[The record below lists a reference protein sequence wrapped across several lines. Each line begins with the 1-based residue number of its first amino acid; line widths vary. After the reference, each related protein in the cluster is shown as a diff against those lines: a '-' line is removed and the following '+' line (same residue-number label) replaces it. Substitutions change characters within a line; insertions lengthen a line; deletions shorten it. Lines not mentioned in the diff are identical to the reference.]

1 MTPHSQDMRGLRFR
15 STFSGAPRISFR
27 QHRLGGVG
35 PEVGRGGG
43 QQELGIW
50 GEQAVAGQMLL
61 TGPLGP
67 GRPSQV
73 LLCRVPRL
81 FSLCSYSEKFRVF

>member
-27 QHRLGGVG
+27 QHGLGGVG
-35 PEVGRGGG
+35 PGAGGGGG

-50 GEQAVAGQMLL
+50 GEQAVVGQTLL
-61 TGPLGP
+61 TGPPGP
-67 GRPSQV
+67 GRPPQA
-73 LLCRVPRL
+73 LPRRAPRL
-81 FSLCSYSEKFRVF
+81 FSLCSYPEKFRVF